1 MSNLLWSEGF
11 YGFSDCGSRRTE
23 RVRPDFSISWGD
35 LSDSPSSDLF
45 LLLLLLLSFLT
56 TGRRRRRR
64 RWEVGGQFEWG
75 SYDEPSLRSWQQ
87 LSQPLVLRGVQLI
100 TRLCQCH
107 GVAGP
112 PRLNALPALSDK
124 SHQTSPTDTPPF
136 PPLSVI
142 AVFLSSRRCSIP
154 RSLNQLA
161 LTRGKAVPVKTV
173 KGEDDI

>member
-1 MSNLLWSEGF
+1 MKRGILRVLRLWESSNGASEAWF
-11 YGFSDCGSRRTE
+11 FHKLRWFIWLPLFRS
-23 RVRPDFSISWGD
+23 
-35 LSDSPSSDLF
+35 LPSSSSSTAPF
-45 LLLLLLLSFLT
+45 SHNRT
-56 TGRRRRRR
+56 KKKKE
-64 RWEVGGQFEWG
+64 EVGGGGQFEWG

>member
-1 MSNLLWSEGF
+1 MGVV
-11 YGFSDCGSRRTE
+11 E
-23 RVRPDFSISWGD
+23 RAENGD
-35 LSDSPSSDLF
+35 SSPASDSSWAEAWFFHKLRWFIWLSLF
-45 LLLLLLLSFLT
+45 RSLLFFCSLFSQQDEDEEEGG
-56 TGRRRRRR
+56 GRRRRT
-64 RWEVGGQFEWG
+64 RWGAV
-75 SYDEPSLRSWQQ
+75 YDEPSLRSWQQ
-87 LSQPLVLRGVQLI
+87 LSQPLVLRRVQLI

-107 GVAGP
+107 GVTAP

-124 SHQTSPTDTPPF
+124 SHQTSLTDTPPF

-161 LTRGKAVPVKTV
+161 LTRRKAVPVKTV